1 MKRFYVILSFI
12 VPIIIAAGE
21 LTIAAVGDIMPANTF
36 NEDKFPAENGKY
48 LFTDALEILQN
59 ADIAIGNLEC
69 ALLDTGQTRKDT
81 TKGTVY
87 VFRTPEVYARTLK
100 ETGFDAMNLANN
112 HARDFGDYGL
122 ERTKLMLDS
131 AGIQYTGFPGRLAGY
146 RKGDITI
153 AVIGFSVY
161 HGMNNLTDIEKSSS
175 IIEDLNEQY
184 DIIIVTFHGGMESRD
199 TLHTADTTEYYYGEN
214 RGNIVKFSRAVID
227 AGADLVIGHGPHVP
241 RAMEIYK
248 DRLIAYSLGNFLT
261 YTNVNTRGI
270 AGYAPLL
277 TVTLADNGSFI
288 EGKIHSFYQKKWHG
302 VRHDS
307 SNSAFNLI
315 KKLSLE
321 DFPNS
326 APNFTDNNKFLK

>member
-1 MKRFYVILSFI
+1 MKTM
-12 VPIIIAAGE
+12 IIIFILLSAAFIHSGG

-36 NEDKFPAENGKY
+36 NEDKLPIENGKC
-48 LFTDALEILQN
+48 LFRDALEMLRG
-59 ADIAIGNLEC
+59 ADIAMGNLEC
-69 ALLDTGQTRKDT
+69 ALLDTGRTRKDT
-81 TKGTVY
+81 TKGRVY
-87 VFRTPEVYARTLK
+87 AFRSPEVYAWTLK
-100 ETGFDAMNLANN
+100 EAGFDVMNLANN
-112 HARDFGDYGL
+112 HARDFGEYGL

-131 AGIQYTGFPGRLAGY
+131 AGIQYTGFPADIAGY
-146 RKGDITI
+146 RKGDIKI

-161 HGMNNLTDIEKSSS
+161 WGMNNLTDIKTSRS

-199 TLHTADTTEYYYGEN
+199 TLHTADTTEYYHGEN

-261 YTNVNTRGI
+261 YTNVNTWGI

-277 TVTLADNGSFI
+277 TVTLADDGSFI
-288 EGKIHSFYQKKWHG
+288 GGKIHSFYQKKWHG
-302 VRHDS
+302 VRRDS

-326 APNFTDNNKFLK
+326 APSFAENNKILK

>member
-1 MKRFYVILSFI
+1 MKYLIPILI
-12 VPIIIAAGE
+12 LIRTIAVSSGS

-36 NEDKFPAENGKY
+36 NEYKLPAENGKY
-48 LFTDALEILQN
+48 LFTDALEFLQS

-81 TKGTVY
+81 ARGTVY
-87 VFRTPEVYARTLK
+87 AFRSPEVYAWTLRDA
-100 ETGFDAMNLANN
+100 GFDVLNLANN

-122 ERTKLMLDS
+122 ERTRLMLDS
-131 AGIQYTGFPGRLAGY
+131 AGIQYTGFPGEIAGY
-146 RKGDITI
+146 KKGDLKI

-161 HGMNNLTDIEKSSS
+161 WGMNNLTDIEMSED
-175 IIEDLNEQY
+175 IIEELDKQY
-184 DIIIVTFHGGMESRD
+184 DIIIVTFHAGMESRD

-214 RGNIVKFSRAVID
+214 RGNIVRFSRKVIE

-248 DRLIAYSLGNFLT
+248 NRLIAYSLGNFLT
-261 YTNVNTRGI
+261 YTNVNTWGI
-270 AGYAPLL
+270 AGYSPLL
-277 TVTLADNGSFI
+277 SVTLDDAGAFI
-288 EGKIHSFYQKKWHG
+288 DGKIHSFYQKKWHG

-307 SNSAFNLI
+307 NNRAFSLI

-326 APNFTDNNKFLK
+326 APNFTKHNKISK